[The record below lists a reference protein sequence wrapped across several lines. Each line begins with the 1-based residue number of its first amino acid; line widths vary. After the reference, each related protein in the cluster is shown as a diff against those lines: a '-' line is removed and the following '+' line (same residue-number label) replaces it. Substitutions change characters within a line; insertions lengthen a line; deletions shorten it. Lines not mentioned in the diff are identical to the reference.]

1 MNTAM
6 KKILFLLISFV
17 LILGCQSKADS
28 LDKEVLLAPTE
39 VPKEVVTKQNPN
51 SSAAILAK
59 KEVPVLCY
67 HNIADFKA
75 SDSEFRKTYTVT
87 PAAFAE
93 QMKMLHDNGYQTIL
107 PDQLYEYLVYNKELP
122 PNPVLI
128 TFDDS
133 REEHYSLGAATM
145 KQYDFK
151 GVFFIMTVTFNKPG
165 YMTKDQIKGLSD
177 EGHQIGNHTWDHP
190 RVTKY
195 TDADWVTQVE
205 KPQQQLEAITGKP
218 VRYFAYPF
226 GLWNTEALTALES
239 RDYQLA
245 FILAT
250 QRDTMKP
257 LYTVRR
263 IIVSGYWTAPK
274 LLKAMQ
280 SSFDAPQPSA
290 IQ

>member
-1 MNTAM
+1 M
-6 KKILFLLISFV
+6 KKLSFLFFILLLFV
-17 LILGCQSKADS
+17 GCQSKPDA
-28 LDKEVLLAPTE
+28 LEKEVLLVPTTDQ
-39 VPKEVVTKQNPN
+39 KEVLEKQKPN
-51 SSAAILAK
+51 SAAVILAK

-67 HNIADFKA
+67 HNIQEIKA

-133 REEHYSLGAATM
+133 REEHYRLGATTM
-145 KQYDFK
+145 DQYGFK

-165 YMTKDQIKGLSD
+165 YMTQDQIKGLSD
-177 EGHQIGNHTWDHP
+177 AGHEIGNHTWDHH
-190 RVTKY
+190 RVTTY
-195 TDADWVTQVE
+195 TTADWVTQVE

-218 VRYFAYPF
+218 VRYFAYPY
-226 GLWNTEALTALES
+226 GLWNAEALSALES
-239 RDYQLA
+239 REYQLA
-245 FILAT
+245 FILST
-250 QRDTMKP
+250 KRDTTAP

-274 LLKAMQ
+274 LFKAMQ
-280 SSFDAPQPSA
+280 SSFDTPPPAALQ
-290 IQ
+290 